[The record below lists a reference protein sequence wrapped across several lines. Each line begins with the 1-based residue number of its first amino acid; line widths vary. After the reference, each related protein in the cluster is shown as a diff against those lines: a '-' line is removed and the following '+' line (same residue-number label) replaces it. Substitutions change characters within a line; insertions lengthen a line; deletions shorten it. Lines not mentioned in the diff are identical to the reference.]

1 MLLLFYADSRACC
14 SAAKI
19 IGSHKTTEENKIF
32 SLKVGV
38 IIAVTVKTR

>member
-1 MLLLFYADSRACC
+1 MLSHVPVVRQQ
-14 SAAKI
+14 KI

-38 IIAVTVKTR
+38 IIVVTVKTR